1 MRTNKTEKKQ
11 KLKESKGITL
21 IALVIT
27 IIVLLILAG
36 VTIATLTGENGI
48 LQQTQNAKT
57 KTTEGEEKEQI
68 RLGYSEYQISKH
80 TGGQE
85 NLKVEGATVTG
96 TEGAWKIKFN
106 KSGNEYDFD
115 GITSIGTTG
124 PWKQE
129 GDTLTNTETKQT
141 LKVGD
146 YVDYDPTLGANA
158 SDLTYSSPSS
168 KTGADSDQDFN
179 AATYKSAGYGWR
191 VLGVSNGKVRLISEE
206 FVGAGTY
213 SDSNRTHYTLKGK
226 NGYINGIDEL
236 KTISA
241 IFGHGK
247 GAEGATSITVE
258 DINSITGYNPTT
270 AKYEEGNFW
279 EYGNKVTYT
288 RGEGTALSSRGING
302 ANWSG
307 TQSTFNYYDKE
318 TKTFVPLTSGSIDIT
333 STYYYYN
340 ACTLGTN
347 NIVVGTNGDN
357 AVDDL
362 YNLNDTYKM
371 LFGYNKIGTNNGFRD
386 FTNGKVSQN
395 YWLASDYAY
404 AGYGHVRWGLRIVD
418 GGYVDSSCDLC
429 YSDADGNSYSYGVR
443 PVVSLKSD
451 VSLEWNDT
459 AKEWKIK

>member
-1 MRTNKTEKKQ
+1 MKLNFKERKKQ
-11 KLKESKGITL
+11 AKGITL

-85 NLKVEGATVTG
+85 KLKVEGAIVTG
-96 TEGAWKIKFN
+96 TEGAWKIKFD

-168 KTGADSDQDFN
+168 KTGANSNQDFN
-179 AATYKSAGYGWR
+179 AATYKNAGYGWR

-213 SDSNRTHYTLKGK
+213 SDSNRTYYTLKGK

-247 GAEGATSITVE
+247 GAEGATSITVD
-258 DINSITGYNPTT
+258 DINAITGYNPTT
-270 AKYEEGNFW
+270 AKYGEGQFY
-279 EYGNKVTYT
+279 EYENKVTYT
-288 RGEGTALSSRGING
+288 RGEGTALSSRGTNG

-307 TQSTFNYYDKE
+307 PQSIFNYYDKA

-333 STYYYYN
+333 STSYFYYPGTLNSSEDNPTQGDDGTGTYN
-340 ACTLGTN
+340 E
-347 NIVVGTNGDN
+347 VFQ
-357 AVDDL
+357 
-362 YNLNDTYKM
+362 M
-371 LFGYNKIGTNNGFRD
+371 LFGRYSKDADGCYRN
-386 FTNGKVSQN
+386 FTGEGVSPR
-395 YWLASDYAY
+395 YWLASVYAS
-404 AGYGHVRWGLRIVD
+404 ASSRSVGWGLRYVN
-418 GGYVDSSCDLC
+418 GGYVNSLSLC
-429 YSDADGNSYSYGVR
+429 NSDDGENSGSYGVR

-451 VSLEWNDT
+451 VSLEWNDI